1 MAETTGEA
9 MGTVKK
15 GSRQGSR
22 GSEGMTDQIQ

>member
-15 GSRQGSR
+15 GSMVVQAGQQGL
-22 GSEGMTDQIQ
+22 GGND